1 LLATKTMKIFLKI
14 AILLTLTMNIVS
26 GFGQSNT
33 LNQTDENGLK
43 QGYWI
48 IYFTDNPAQKKSEG
62 KYVDGKKEGVWKTYF
77 PSGQIKQEI
86 TYINNSPNGYA
97 KIYYEDGKVSEEGI
111 WKGNKWVGEYKFYHK
126 NGQVA
131 YDWNYNNN
139 GKREGEQKYF
149 YENGNK
155 MIEGTWANGKESGTI
170 KEYDENGKLKVE
182 KTFND
187 GKLDVNTVKIY
198 ENGQQVTNH
207 TEENNAD
214 VQNNNQQQV
223 NHTNPDE
230 KLGMISD
237 GFHKTYTRLKKI
249 DKEGTFKGGRLYSGK
264 DYIYDSDG
272 NLLKI
277 NIYNNGSL
285 IDIQYNE

>member
-1 LLATKTMKIFLKI
+1 MRKNLFTIF
-14 AILLTLTMNIVS
+14 AIVFTVLTINVL
-26 GFGQSNT
+26 GQSDT
-33 LNQTDENGLK
+33 LNKVDANSLK

-48 IYFTDNPAQKKSEG
+48 TYFSDNPQQINTEG
-62 KYVDGKKEGVWKTYF
+62 KYVDNKKEGLWKTYF
-77 PSGQIKQEI
+77 ASGQIKQEI
-86 TYINNSPNGYA
+86 TYVNNRPDGYA
-97 KIYYEDGKVSEEGI
+97 KIYYENGKVSEEGI

-131 YDWNYNNN
+131 YDWQYNDG

-187 GKLDVNTVKIY
+187 GKLDVNSVKIY
-198 ENGQQVTNH
+198 EKGQQVSADNTND
-207 TEENNAD
+207 NNTND
-214 VQNNNQQQV
+214 NNQTNV
-223 NHTNPDE
+223 NTNNVNISNE
-230 KLGMISD
+230 KPGVLSD
-237 GFHKTYTRLKKI
+237 GYHKTYTKFKKV
-249 DKEGTFKGGRLYSGK
+249 DKDGNFKAGKLYSGK

-285 IDIQYNE
+285 VDIQYNE

>member
-1 LLATKTMKIFLKI
+1 MI
-14 AILLTLTMNIVS
+14 ASNLN
-26 GFGQSNT
+26 GYGQNDT

-48 IYFTDNPAQKKSEG
+48 IYFSDNPAQIKTEG
-62 KYVDGKKEGVWKTYF
+62 KYVNSKKEGVWKTYF
-77 PSGQIKQEI
+77 PSGQIKQEV
-86 TYINNSPNGYA
+86 TYVNNRPNGYA

-126 NGQVA
+126 NGKVA
-131 YDWNYNNN
+131 YDWNYNNT

-170 KEYDENGKLKVE
+170 KEYDENGRLKVE

-187 GKLDVNTVKIY
+187 GKLDVNSVKIY
-198 ENGQQVTNH
+198 ENGQQVTNN
-207 TEENNAD
+207 TTQET
-214 VQNNNQQQV
+214 NNNQNDSSQQV
-223 NHTNPDE
+223 VKTNPNE
-230 KLGMISD
+230 KLGMLSD
-237 GFHKTYTRLKKI
+237 GYHKTYTRYKKI
-249 DKEGTFKGGRLYSGK
+249 DKEGTFKAGKLYSGK
-264 DYIYDSDG
+264 DYIYDSDN

-285 IDIQYNE
+285 VDIQYNE

>member
-1 LLATKTMKIFLKI
+1 MKYFLKI
-14 AILLTLTMNIVS
+14 SFFILLSAFIIN
-26 GFGQSNT
+26 GYGQNDT
-33 LNQTDENGLK
+33 LNKKDENGLK

-48 IYFTDNPAQKKSEG
+48 VYFPDNPAQIKTEG
-62 KYVDGKKEGVWKTYF
+62 KYVDNKKQGVWKTYF

-86 TYINNSPNGYA
+86 TFVNNRPNGYA

-131 YDWNYNNN
+131 YDWNYNKT

-155 MIEGTWANGKESGTI
+155 MIEGNWANGKESGTI
-170 KEYDENGKLKVE
+170 KEYDENGNLTVE

-198 ENGQQVTNH
+198 EKGKPVTN
-207 TEENNAD
+207 NNT
-214 VQNNNQQQV
+214 QETNNNTQTNTTQQV
-223 NHTNPDE
+223 NHTNPGE
-230 KLGMISD
+230 KPGMLSD
-237 GFHKTYTRLKKI
+237 GFHKTYTKYKKI
-249 DKEGTFKGGRLYSGK
+249 DKEGTFKAGKLYSGK

-285 IDIQYNE
+285 VDIQYNE

>member
-1 LLATKTMKIFLKI
+1 MKNFLQILIFFFLI
-14 AILLTLTMNIVS
+14 ANVFNS
-26 GFGQSNT
+26 YGQNDT
-33 LNQTDENGLK
+33 LNKTDENGLK

-48 IYFTDNPAQKKSEG
+48 IYFTDNPAQIKTEG
-62 KYVDGKKEGVWKTYF
+62 KYISNKKTGVWKTFF

-86 TYINNSPNGYA
+86 TFVNNRPNGYA
-97 KIYYEDGKVSEEGI
+97 KIYYKDGKVSEEGI
-111 WKGNKWVGEYKFYHK
+111 WKGNKWVGDYKFYHK
-126 NGQVA
+126 NGKIA
-131 YDWNYNNN
+131 YDWKYNKT

-155 MIEGTWANGKESGTI
+155 MIEGSWANGKESGTI

-198 ENGQQVTNH
+198 EKGKQVTNN
-207 TEENNAD
+207 TQETN
-214 VQNNNQQQV
+214 NNNQQV
-223 NHTNPDE
+223 IKTNPNE
-230 KLGMISD
+230 KLGILSD
-237 GFHKTYTRLKKI
+237 GFHKTYTKLKKI
-249 DKEGTFKGGRLYSGK
+249 DKEGTFKAGKLYTGK
-264 DYIYDSDG
+264 DYIYDSDA